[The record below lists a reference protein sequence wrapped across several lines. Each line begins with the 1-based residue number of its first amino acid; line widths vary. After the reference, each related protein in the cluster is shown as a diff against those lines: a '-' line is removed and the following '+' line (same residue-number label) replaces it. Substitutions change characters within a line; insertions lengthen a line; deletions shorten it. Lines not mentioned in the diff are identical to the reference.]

1 MVQGRG
7 ATIESKRCFSE
18 IRVILIITC
27 SILLSLFG
35 CQGGTPAGVLP
46 TGASQSSERTAPE
59 SRPADEAVAGS
70 TSRRASPEAVTGDGP
85 LREPPSGPGWLKMS
99 SWDGTYVLSFQFF
112 EEIPFNEEIVV
123 EGVVFRDGRPLPDSA
138 IVHFDGGM
146 PHHGHGL
153 AVPVETTRLPHGG
166 FRAEGVRF
174 HMTGRWLLT
183 VDVQEGPYLERAHAW
198 VRIR

>member
-1 MVQGRG
+1 MVIGLG
-7 ATIESKRCFSE
+7 VAIESKWCFPP
-18 IRVILIITC
+18 IRVTLIITC
-27 SILLSLFG
+27 FILISVFG
-35 CQGGTPAGVLP
+35 CQGGTPEGVLP
-46 TGASQSSERTAPE
+46 ADASPSKERAAPE
-59 SRPADEAVAGS
+59 SRPADDAVAGP
-70 TSRRASPEAVTGDGP
+70 TSRRAAPKTLTSDGP
-85 LREPPSGPGWLKMS
+85 LPEPPSGPGWLKMS
-99 SWDGTYVLSFQFF
+99 SWDGTYVLSFQFS

-138 IVHFDGGM
+138 LVYFDGGM